1 MQTETSIKLALNYT
15 IFAVIATIANIG
27 SQDLFLRWYHFQ
39 YEIVLSVLVG
49 TIVGLVVKYWLD
61 KRYIFRFRTSSMGE
75 DSWLFTLY
83 SLMGIVT
90 TAIFWGFEFSFHY
103 WFNTDFMRYT
113 GGVLGLAIGYL
124 MKYQLDKRFVFI
136 DRNLS

>member
-1 MQTETSIKLALNYT
+1 MKLALNYT
-15 IFAVIATIANIG
+15 IFALIATIANIG
-27 SQDLFLRWYHFQ
+27 SQDLFLRWYH
-39 YEIVLSVLVG
+39 YHYAIILSVLVG

-61 KRYIFRFRTSSMGE
+61 KRFIFRFNTSSVGE

-83 SLMGIVT
+83 TLMGVVT
-90 TAIFWGFEFSFHY
+90 TAIFWGFEFAFHF

-124 MKYQLDKRFVFI
+124 MKYQLDKRFVFV
-136 DRNLS
+136 DRKLS